1 MDLIYMY
8 IHWSPL
14 NFHSCVVYLEYLEE
28 YFPLMED
35 RMWKLFLGGR
45 NRCESQKTFKMVG
58 MYYREPVKPDFEVD
72 RRKFRRPDG
81 RRKRR

>member
-35 RMWKLFLGGR
+35 RMWKLFLCGR
-45 NRCESQKTFKMVG
+45 NR
-58 MYYREPVKPDFEVD
+58 
-72 RRKFRRPDG
+72 
-81 RRKRR
+81 